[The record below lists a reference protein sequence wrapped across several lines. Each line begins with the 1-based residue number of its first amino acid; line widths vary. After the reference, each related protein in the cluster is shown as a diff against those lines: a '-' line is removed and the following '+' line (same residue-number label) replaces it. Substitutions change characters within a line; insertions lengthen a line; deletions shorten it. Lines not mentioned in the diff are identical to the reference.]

1 MTKLCGVLDS
11 NLITSGSNHAL
22 TKLGTVVHSIGKFN
36 SSAMPSCSQLT

>member
-22 TKLGTVVHSIGKFN
+22 TTIGTVVHDIGKYN
-36 SSAMPSCSQLT
+36 SSVMPS